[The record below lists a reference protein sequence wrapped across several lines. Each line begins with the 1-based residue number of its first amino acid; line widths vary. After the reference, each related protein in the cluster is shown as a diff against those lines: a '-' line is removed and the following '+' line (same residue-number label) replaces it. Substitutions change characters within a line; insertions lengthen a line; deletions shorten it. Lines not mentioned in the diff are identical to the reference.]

1 MSEFNGSLPRDPQ
14 YLEKCD
20 EYMKYIEGHRER
32 VATAYKR
39 LFENNLE
46 NILSED
52 DLANIEVFKEGLAK
66 QIEVHDMSKYSD
78 VEFEPYRVYRYPTDA
93 ESEAMAN
100 DTYLDQLAY
109 ENYEVALT
117 HHRKVNS
124 HHPYYYLWIGE
135 DYYTVMEKPRESAL
149 DMPIVAVIEMIC
161 DWASFDPDCDYLKWY
176 VTDDAE
182 DVRIIMT
189 ENTRRLV
196 EEITA
201 KIIPEKWDEYR
212 TKYSNIFLTTKE
224 E

>member
-1 MSEFNGSLPRDPQ
+1 MSEFNGVLIRDTQ

-20 EYMKYIEGHRER
+20 EYMKWIEGHRYR

-46 NILSED
+46 LILPED
-52 DLANIEVFKEGLAK
+52 DLANMEVFKEGLAN
-66 QIEVHDMSKYSD
+66 QIEKHDMSKYSD
-78 VEFEPYRVYRYPTDA
+78 EEFEPYRVYRYPTDA
-93 ESEAMAN
+93 EAEIIAN
-100 DTYLDQLAY
+100 DPYKAQLVE
-109 ENYEVALT
+109 ENYIEALS

-135 DYYTVMEKPRESAL
+135 DYCTVMEKPRESAL
-149 DMPIVAVIEMIC
+149 DMPIAAVIEMIC
-161 DWASFDPDCDYLKWY
+161 DWASFDDDCDYLKWY
-176 VTDDAE
+176 VTKDAE

-189 ENTRRLV
+189 DNTKRLV

-201 KIIPEKWDEYR
+201 KILPEKWEDYK
-212 TKYSNIFLTTKE
+212 TKYSDIFLTAKE